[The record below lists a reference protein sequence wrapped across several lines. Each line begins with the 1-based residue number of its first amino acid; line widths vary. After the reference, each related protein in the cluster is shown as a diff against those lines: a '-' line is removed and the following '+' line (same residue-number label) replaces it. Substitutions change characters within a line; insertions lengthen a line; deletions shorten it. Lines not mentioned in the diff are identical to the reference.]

1 MIKAQAHYVDGFA
14 SKGDGDFNAREVFHA
29 LGLGGCHGAFLTT
42 NFIVIGER
50 PQLHPI
56 GFGARS
62 QSFRRERAIGHHG
75 MAM

>member
-1 MIKAQAHYVDGFA
+1 
-14 SKGDGDFNAREVFHA
+14 
-29 LGLGGCHGAFLTT
+29 
-42 NFIVIGER
+42 VIGER

-75 MAM
+75 VAM